1 MRTRR
6 QFLRD
11 AGCGLGTAALLS
23 SFDRFSRLDAAVS
36 PEVATDYRALVCV
49 FLFGGNDGNNTVI
62 PYDDYAAYA
71 AVRGT
76 ALNIPKA
83 SLLQVNAPSQK
94 AAFGLHPSLVE
105 LQALY
110 NGGHLAVVTNVGT
123 LAAPVTRAQYLA
135 GAPAPDNLFSH
146 ADQQSQWQSSV
157 PFTSIPEASTGWG
170 GRLADATSSLNTG
183 SFPMVVSVAGVPLFT
198 TGVSARPL
206 VPGSGLAGFSG
217 SAVSKARYAALR
229 SILQADGSMTLVGAA
244 NAITSNGIDDVAT
257 LNTALAQVPPLET
270 VFPSTSL
277 GGQLQK
283 IAQVIASRGA
293 LQINRQIF
301 FASLGGFDTHTDELN
316 TQQNLLTQVSQ
327 AMGAFY
333 AAIVE
338 LGVATQVTSFT
349 LSDFGRTFQP
359 ASGGGSDHAWGSH
372 HFILGGSV
380 KGGDFYGTFPTLAL
394 NGPDDATDEGRWIP
408 STSVDQY
415 GATLAQWYGVAS
427 KDLATVFPYIGQ
439 FATNS
444 LGFLS

>member
-333 AAIVE
+333 AATVE